1 MIGRDAIS
9 ISSAFSLKAWL
20 SFLLLA
26 CSLLLQSPGG
36 HAQNSLAA
44 ALQQQSEFL
53 PVRDAYRLD
62 GAVTGDGQLRLYWQI
77 AEGYYLYQ
85 HMFKVMHAEASTP
98 TNLSIDFPPALDKT
112 DEFFGD
118 VSVYYDEADLA
129 VSLPNGEAQATRENQ
144 LHHAPLMR
152 CLGVGVINVAACKWR
167 VCCSM
172 PFLHIERLKQ
182 CVHDHQFQ

>member
-9 ISSAFSLKAWL
+9 ISSAFSFKAWL

-77 AEGYYLYQ
+77 AEGYNLSQ
-85 HMFKVMHAEASTP
+85 HMFKVMHAEASTRRICRSTFHLRWIKP
-98 TNLSIDFPPALDKT
+98 MSSLVMSRSIT
-112 DEFFGD
+112 
-118 VSVYYDEADLA
+118 
-129 VSLPNGEAQATRENQ
+129 TR
-144 LHHAPLMR
+144 P
-152 CLGVGVINVAACKWR
+152 I
-167 VCCSM
+167 
-172 PFLHIERLKQ
+172 
-182 CVHDHQFQ
+182 